1 MPGWWAGICCMNHIE
16 AQLTHR
22 TDSTMPVRCHPLTRR
37 NPRIGG
43 ILARLTAAACHVAAP
58 SIFSHNGR
66 CDASL
71 KRRVATRRR
80 APLQRA
86 GSPSSFGR
94 GAIHPRPAPRFGRC
108 KAVQPPGR
116 FCQVYRVETLEADR
130 RDPPRLPFSVTRMMS
145 RCRGCRGCRTIERLN

>member
-58 SIFSHNGR
+58 SVFSHNGR

-71 KRRVATRRR
+71 KRPSRHGEGLRFSVLGALLLLGRRDSSPS
-80 APLQRA
+80 APL
-86 GSPSSFGR
+86 
-94 GAIHPRPAPRFGRC
+94 
-108 KAVQPPGR
+108 QPPGR
-116 FCQVYRVETLEADR
+116 FR
-130 RDPPRLPFSVTRMMS
+130 
-145 RCRGCRGCRTIERLN
+145 